1 MAAPPIATLVA
12 YSVLA
17 QLLGPEGRGFAA
29 AATAPLLLITSALT
43 LGLPEALTYFESQ
56 TAVRRRV
63 SAGAIAA
70 LLFAGMVGTALTY
83 WASDSLS
90 GGDADLAQTMTWV
103 AAFSAPALLVAGL
116 RGIALARQRWSLVA
130 TERILSAL
138 LRLTSILVLAL
149 VLGLTPTNAALALGA
164 TLAVGGV
171 VYVRLLRREPRRQE
185 LAREAQGPTY
195 RQLHGY
201 GLRAWLG
208 SIAGILLMRLDQ
220 LLLTP
225 LAGLQQLGFYVVA
238 VNVAEAALIFN
249 AAVREV
255 VFSKQSSRG
264 DVRQLARASR
274 MSTVVTLALVIAL
287 ASLAPVAIP
296 IVFGDAFS
304 PSIGPTMILLAAVLL
319 GNPGSVVGAGL
330 AASGRPELRSFSLL
344 AGLVVNVVIIVT
356 LAPQWGAAGAALATL
371 AGNVVSAGLN
381 IRWYCRIA
389 EARPRD
395 FLVLRAS
402 DFRDTVAVAR
412 TTLRRHR

>member
-1 MAAPPIATLVA
+1 MSRSSGPTDGSSASSIRSTLVGVAAPQLPHSSHTACSHNCLVPKVGG
-12 YSVLA
+12 SRPRQPL
-17 QLLGPEGRGFAA
+17 
-29 AATAPLLLITSALT
+29 PLLLITSAFT
-43 LGLPEALTYFESQ
+43 LGLPEALTYFESRA
-56 TAVRRRV
+56 AVRRLV
-63 SAGAIAA
+63 SAGALAA
-70 LLFAGMVGTALTY
+70 LFCAGVGGTALTY

-90 GGDADLAQTMTWV
+90 GGDVELAQTMTWV
-103 AAFSAPALLVAGL
+103 AAFSAPALVVAGV

-138 LRLTSILVLAL
+138 LRLTSILVVAL

-171 VYVRLLRREPRRQE
+171 VYVRLLRREPTRHGSSPEGR
-185 LAREAQGPTY
+185 GPTY

-264 DVRQLARASR
+264 DVRQLAH
-274 MSTVVTLALVIAL
+274 
-287 ASLAPVAIP
+287 
-296 IVFGDAFS
+296 
-304 PSIGPTMILLAAVLL
+304 GPR
-319 GNPGSVVGAGL
+319 GC
-330 AASGRPELRSFSLL
+330 R
-344 AGLVVNVVIIVT
+344 
-356 LAPQWGAAGAALATL
+356 QW
-371 AGNVVSAGLN
+371 
-381 IRWYCRIA
+381 
-389 EARPRD
+389 
-395 FLVLRAS
+395 
-402 DFRDTVAVAR
+402 
-412 TTLRRHR
+412 